1 MKASK
6 KFGAF
11 VFFHYIYNHM
21 KLDSLRTL
29 VKEELS
35 KKLNEEYQD
44 KFKMVGMLITNIKK
58 RPQKEIFSDIRSI
71 PGITVASVKEPM
83 EYSEQ
88 NTEKFQSIMTVK
100 VDGHPWIVSS
110 GFDRSKMEDIRKA
123 ILKVEGVLSYNVNSD
138 NISAL

>member
-1 MKASK
+1 
-6 KFGAF
+6 
-11 VFFHYIYNHM
+11 M
-21 KLDSLRTL
+21 KLNHLRTL

-88 NTEKFQSIMTVK
+88 DTEKFQSIMTVK
-100 VDGHPWIVSS
+100 VDGYPWITKG
-110 GFDRSKMEDIRKA
+110 GFDRSKMEDVRKA